1 MGALGGL
8 GRGEQHVGNEDARYE
23 ETVYRLNSMTA
34 MQAWC
39 FVAMSEVIYGWAPPP
54 VPFAIGPADLRD
66 VATDTWPAVHHG
78 GGDLDEKIL
87 QASCEGHPE
96 LDAGGFDDL
105 HLPAFAW
112 NEFPGPGPNLGL
124 LLAALRSVRAAR
136 HSANLTPDAR
146 ERLFAPVEY
155 ALQPGVPESMVR
167 LDGWRQ
173 EAVMGLVG
181 LPAFVTRRQTWLAS
195 AMEAQAPWGL
205 ADQASF
211 RALTGEARLAA
222 HNALRPDLDQRA
234 AVAAAWASGHYHAWQ
249 TVRDEVSPDLTITEA
264 AGETLYLNKAAS
276 QLGNV
281 FAWAALSV
289 LGSDYLEPLHQTI
302 LSGPWIACLAD
313 LHPGG
318 GGSWNDTVVGEAAD
332 LASQQVRSVGGERLA
347 LVGHH
352 LLRNPIPPET
362 RQATETLFLAAL
374 RSDDAHGYFGLL
386 GRTYADVYSEVA
398 SLESAEVAQPVAE
411 AAARIV
417 LAAVADGLGEHA
429 MGTLLRATSAALLD
443 DTNLSKPIGRTEWR
457 RGEDG
462 RPRPEVLVIERF
474 DAVSAAYLRFRPTTE
489 PGRAVI
495 DAISDALEGDE
506 LEEVIRFLS
515 AKDTRFPAEAPR
527 AFVIEIGGQLEK
539 HYAFSVGWEPGVE
552 RRARIL
558 AGGKPDMVELARD
571 LATDMPLIS
580 LYVDAIEG
588 GDAKAAAG
596 YVDHAVGAILDGSQ
610 KAARTKMGRKVK
622 IEQAEKV
629 FMLLA
634 RKGRGGGLLERQQVL
649 WCDAVAGRLK
659 PLRK

>member
-1 MGALGGL
+1 MGADP
-8 GRGEQHVGNEDARYE
+8 NYE
-23 ETVYRLNSMTA
+23 ETLRRLNSMTP

-39 FVAMSEVIYGWAPPP
+39 FVAMSEVIYGWTPPP
-54 VPFAIGPADLRD
+54 VPFAIGPGELRD
-66 VATDTWPAVHHG
+66 VAKDRWPAVHRG

-87 QASCEGHPE
+87 QASCEAHPE
-96 LDAGGFDDL
+96 LDGGGFDDL
-105 HLPAFAW
+105 DLPAFAW

-146 ERLFAPVEY
+146 TRLFAPVEY

-167 LDGWRQ
+167 LDGWPQ
-173 EAVMGLVG
+173 EAVLGLVG

-195 AMEAQAPWGL
+195 AMEDQAPWGL

-211 RALTGEARLAA
+211 RELTGEARLAG
-222 HNALRPDLDQRA
+222 HNALGPDLDRRA
-234 AVAAAWASGHYHAWQ
+234 AVAAAWASGHYYAWQ
-249 TVRDEVSPDLTITEA
+249 TVRDEVSPDLRITEA
-264 AGETLYLNKAAS
+264 AGRTVYLNKAAS

-289 LGSDYLEPLHQTI
+289 LGSDELEPLHQTI
-302 LSGPWIACLAD
+302 LSGPWNACLAD

-318 GGSWNDTVVGEAAD
+318 GGSWNDAVVGEAAD
-332 LASQQVRSVGGERLA
+332 LASQQVLSVGAERLA

-352 LLRNPIPPET
+352 LLRHPISPET
-362 RQATETLFLAAL
+362 REATEALFLAAL
-374 RSDDAHGYFGLL
+374 RTDDAHGYFGLL
-386 GRTYADVYSEVA
+386 ERTYADVFAGVA
-398 SLESAEVAQPVAE
+398 SIESAEVAQPVAE
-411 AAARIV
+411 AAARFV
-417 LAAVADGLGEHA
+417 LAAVADGLGERA

-443 DTNLSKPIGRTEWR
+443 DTNVSRPTEPVGRTEWR
-457 RGEDG
+457 GGKDG

-495 DAISDALEGDE
+495 QAIEAALEGDE
-506 LEEVIRFLS
+506 LEMVMRFLS
-515 AKDTRFPAEAPR
+515 GKDTRFPAETPR
-527 AFVIEIGGQLEK
+527 AFVIEVGGRLEK

-558 AGGKPDMVELARD
+558 AGNKPDIVELAQD

-580 LYVDAIEG
+580 LYVDAIER
-588 GDAKAAAG
+588 DDEAATA

-610 KAARTKMGRKVK
+610 KAARTSMGRKVK

-634 RKGRGGGLLERQQVL
+634 RKGRGGGLLATQQVL
-649 WCDAVAGRLK
+649 WCDAVTGRLK